1 MGTLIARAFELAL
14 MAIYFSLSSDAP
26 PSPYYLV
33 AIPFTTVQC
42 VKQNKIDLAALF
54 AHGDLV
60 ITKQRR
66 KSNVDGKEE

>member
-1 MGTLIARAFELAL
+1 MEGTV
-14 MAIYFSLSSDAP
+14 SDNITTAAAVNIDDCRCP